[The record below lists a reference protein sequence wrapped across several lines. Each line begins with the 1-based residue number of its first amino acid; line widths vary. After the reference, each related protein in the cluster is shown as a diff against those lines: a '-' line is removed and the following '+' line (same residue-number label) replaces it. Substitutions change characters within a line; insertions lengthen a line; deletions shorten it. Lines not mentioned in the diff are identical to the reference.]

1 MPSHRRGRDRER
13 QGQGQGKRQTH
24 THTHTHT
31 HTQMQPNWRVSIGS
45 LALMNVE
52 RTGERLICLVIC
64 PSLQHV
70 QMSRKTPIADAP
82 SATLASNRAKLS
94 STSWSTGCV
103 VVVSGASAVVSEGC
117 VLLEFPCKQR
127 IHMHAQTHTHT
138 QLDATAVYVCVCHE
152 RWMECRALTKGSSPR
167 ASGTHCQAM
176 SSIRTATQ
184 PMLTMHTLI
193 VLCF

>member
-1 MPSHRRGRDRER
+1 MSLMVGKCVREDSIQACPLTVEAGTGKDRDRDRER
-13 QGQGQGKRQTH
+13 DRH

-117 VLLEFPCKQR
+117 VLLEFPCK
-127 IHMHAQTHTHT
+127 
-138 QLDATAVYVCVCHE
+138 
-152 RWMECRALTKGSSPR
+152 
-167 ASGTHCQAM
+167 
-176 SSIRTATQ
+176 
-184 PMLTMHTLI
+184 
-193 VLCF
+193 